1 MITQRLI
8 LDVRAVGEPK
18 GQPRPRAFIKKG
30 KGGTQ
35 RASVYEAGTA
45 ENWKSCVATA
55 CKSLEGA
62 ALAAP
67 LMVSLTFYFPR
78 PAGHFSKSKL
88 GGLLAKFL
96 GSLFTKKP
104 DIDNAAKAVLD
115 ALTGIGAWIDDAL
128 VTDQITRKRFTP
140 PGTAPGCRIQ
150 IYELTETIQ

>member
-8 LDVRAVGEPK
+8 HDIRAVGEPK

-45 ENWKSCVATA
+45 ENWKSCVANA
-55 CKSLEGA
+55 CESLEGA
-62 ALAAP
+62 GLAVP

-78 PAGHFSKSKL
+78 PKFHFGTKGNVL
-88 GGLLAKFL
+88 TRWVA
-96 GSLFTKKP
+96 SLFAKKP
-104 DIDNAAKAVLD
+104 DVDNAAKAVLD
-115 ALTGIGAWIDDAL
+115 TLTGIGVWVDDAI
-128 VTDQITRKRFTP
+128 VTDQITRKRFAA

-150 IYELTETIQ
+150 IYELTETIP